1 MAKKI
6 EEKNRRLI
14 YYMLKKNLLIVTI
27 LVAMVIGVITGAIIN
42 SKYSGYFKEQKGRAE
57 TVQFPGGKPKNFVAK
72 EIQPASGPNE
82 YFLKKIDKQEKQA
95 KKDASSPFS
104 LLSDIF
110 LRLIKMIIAPLVFS
124 VLVVGVAKIG
134 DFKTVGRMGLKT
146 LAYFTSA
153 TLIALVLGLTIVNIF
168 EPGKKMHLD
177 MPETGAETGIKANA
191 QTAKNFIAH
200 IIPDSVVDSM
210 AHNEILPIVVFA
222 LFFGIAVA
230 AVGAKGKI
238 VIDFFD
244 VVSHVMFKVT
254 NYVMN
259 LAPLGIFGAVTA
271 VVIQQGPGVLKSYA
285 YLISCFYG
293 GLLFFVFVV
302 LMGIC
307 FACRINFFRLF
318 SFIKEPILLAFST
331 ASSEAAMPKTIE
343 ALESYGLRNRTVS
356 FVLPLGYSFNLD
368 GSIMYMTFATMFIAQ
383 MYGIGISFADQVQMM
398 LVLLVTSKGMAGVPR
413 ASLVVIAGTLA
424 MFHIPVEGLLLLL
437 AVDQLLDMGRSA
449 TNVVGNAVASAI
461 VDKWEK

>member
-1 MAKKI
+1 MI
-6 EEKNRRLI
+6 
-14 YYMLKKNLLIVTI
+14 KKNALIFSILIAMLLGVLVGAVINKNYTSTFADIKQNVVT
-27 LVAMVIGVITGAIIN
+27 AN
-42 SKYSGYFKEQKGRAE
+42 SSLPQKQQ
-57 TVQFPGGKPKNFVAK
+57 QFLAK
-72 EIQPASGPNE
+72 Q
-82 YFLKKIDKQEKQA
+82 IDKDEKLQ
-95 KKDASSPFS
+95 KKEASSPYS

-134 DFKTVGRMGLKT
+134 DFKTVGRMGVKT
-146 LAYFTSA
+146 LIYFTTA
-153 TLIALVLGLTIVNIF
+153 TLIALSIGLVIVNVF
-168 EPGKKMHLD
+168 EPGKKIHID
-177 MPETGAETGIKANA
+177 MPEAGADNGVKAQA

-200 IIPDSVVDSM
+200 IIPESVVDSM

-222 LFFGIAVA
+222 LFFGVA
-230 AVGAKGKI
+230 SASLGSKGKI
-238 VIDFFD
+238 IIEFIDA
-244 VVSHVMFKVT
+244 VSHAMFKVT
-254 NYVMN
+254 NYVMKA
-259 LAPLGIFGAVTA
+259 APFGVFGAVTA

-285 YLISCFYG
+285 YLIACFYG
-293 GLLFFVFVV
+293 GLLFFVFVI

-307 FACRINFFRLF
+307 TLFKINFFKLF
-318 SFIKEPILLAFST
+318 SFIKEPVLLAFST

-343 ALESYGLRNRTVS
+343 RLEDFGLRNRTVS

-383 MYGIGISFADQVQMM
+383 MYGIDVSFADQIKMM
-398 LVLLVTSKGMAGVPR
+398 LILLVTSKGMAGVPR
-413 ASLVVIAGTLA
+413 ASLVVIAGMLS
-424 MFHIPVEGLLLLL
+424 MFHIPTEGLLLLL

>member
-1 MAKKI
+1 
-6 EEKNRRLI
+6 
-14 YYMLKKNLLIVTI
+14 
-27 LVAMVIGVITGAIIN
+27 MVLGVIAGALIN
-42 SKYSGYFKEQKGRAE
+42 SGYTGYFKEQKEKVASPADDQKGTIGIFPLKPGSYSGVPLPQKER
-57 TVQFPGGKPKNFVAK
+57 QFL
-72 EIQPASGPNE
+72 
-82 YFLKKIDKQEKQA
+82 LKKLDKQEKQA
-95 KKDASSPFS
+95 KKEASSPFT

-146 LAYFTSA
+146 LVYFTSA
-153 TLIALVLGLTIVNIF
+153 TLIALMLGLVIVNVF

-177 MPETGAETGIKANA
+177 MPEAGADSGVKANA
-191 QTAKNFIAH
+191 QTAKNFISH
-200 IIPDSVVDSM
+200 VIPESVVDSM
-210 AHNEILPIVVFA
+210 AHNEILPIVLFA
-222 LFFGIAVA
+222 LFFGVA
-230 AVGAKGKI
+230 AASLGENGTIIIKFLDA
-238 VIDFFD
+238 
-244 VVSHVMFKVT
+244 VSHAMFKVT
-254 NYVMN
+254 NYVMK
-259 LAPLGIFGAVTA
+259 LAPVGVFGAVAA

-285 YLISCFYG
+285 YLIGCFYG

-307 FACRINFFRLF
+307 FMCRINFFKLF
-318 SFIKEPILLAFST
+318 SYIKEPVLLAFST

-368 GSIMYMTFATMFIAQ
+368 GSIMYMTFATLFIAQ
-383 MYGIGISFADQVQMM
+383 MYGIEISFADQIQMM
-398 LVLLVTSKGMAGVPR
+398 LVLLITSKGMAGVPR
-413 ASLVVIAGTLA
+413 ASLVVIAGMLA